1 MASTPHPFLADYNT
15 AKAVHNLAAYQPPTL
30 PCWRMLYLDNDEE
43 RTARVERI
51 LEELARMPAP
61 STPIKV
67 QAIATGLLN
76 AATPTLIVI
85 AKQN

>member
-1 MASTPHPFLADYNT
+1 
-15 AKAVHNLAAYQPPTL
+15 
-30 PCWRMLYLDNDEE
+30 MLYFDNDEE